1 MSQVSEIKCPA
12 CGKWCNWTGK
22 IDERCPNCNSL
33 LDPGR
38 FRYAEEQRVSA
49 EHIRKNSYLII
60 KDTDD
65 PVVQMF
71 KQFVNWLRWAT
82 FFGISVIYF
91 VIAVMVILYGLV
103 ML

>member
-1 MSQVSEIKCPA
+1 MSQVSEIKCPV
-12 CGKWCNWTGK
+12 CGKWSKWTSK
-22 IDERCPNCNSL
+22 IDERCPHCDAH

-38 FRYAEEQRVSA
+38 LQYAEKQRINA
-49 EHIRKNSYLII
+49 EMERKSSYLII

-65 PVVQMF
+65 PIVQMF

-82 FFGISVIYF
+82 FYGISVIYF
-91 VIAVMVILYGLV
+91 VIAIMVILYGLV